1 MGRAPQNVYL
11 IQVFQL
17 LLTNIYYQKIVRQ
30 LFTLSLCS
38 IYLHMSHNADWYLK
52 EAGVFWY
59 NPNYW
64 VSTVSTRQK
73 KKKKKLSFQ
82 LADYNQDQYYEYQGQ
97 SQSLIQLHGV
107 YP

>member
-38 IYLHMSHNADWYLK
+38 IYLHMSHNAD
-52 EAGVFWY
+52 
-59 NPNYW
+59 
-64 VSTVSTRQK
+64 
-73 KKKKKLSFQ
+73 
-82 LADYNQDQYYEYQGQ
+82 
-97 SQSLIQLHGV
+97 
-107 YP
+107 